1 MINFNNY
8 FNHKL
13 FKFVFII
20 IKKFYIKKKLY
31 KYGSGHGQYYLPKLK
46 KARKVT
52 SILSGG
58 AGDNISFD
66 INLARLGY
74 KVYLLDPTPKA
85 KNFFLRKKKN
95 NKVFN
100 RIVYIDKALW
110 NKNEYVNFYLPIK
123 KKIISHSTIQGF
135 KNQKKI
141 LVKAITV
148 KKLIKSLKIK
158 KFYLI
163 KLDIEG
169 SEYFVIKDIIK
180 NNIIIKYFLIEF
192 DFLKKSNLIK
202 STSRLIEIL
211 LLLRKNNYKLIYID
225 NLNFTFEKC

>member
-1 MINFNNY
+1 MFNFNTY
-8 FNHKL
+8 FNHKF
-13 FKFVFII
+13 FKFVFIVF
-20 IKKFYIKKKLY
+20 KKFYITKKLH

-46 KARKVT
+46 KTSKVE

-66 INLARLGY
+66 IDLARLGY
-74 KVYLLDPTPKA
+74 KIFLLDPTPKA
-85 KNFFLRKKKN
+85 KKFFLRRKKN
-95 NKVFN
+95 NKIFEK
-100 RIVYIDKALW
+100 ITYIEKALW
-110 NKNEYVNFYLPIK
+110 NKNKHINFYLPIK

-141 LVKAITV
+141 LVKAITI

-158 KFYLI
+158 KFYLV

-180 NNIIIKYFLIEF
+180 TNVITKYFLIEF

-202 STSRLIEIL
+202 ATSRLLEIL
-211 LLLRKNNYKLIYID
+211 LLLRQHNYKLIYID